1 MFELV
6 ARVATNWITMFKFTL
21 KMMYEHTFFYLI
33 KVNGVWR
40 IIDSAR
46 EKNDSGTRQRPLKIV
61 LAHSVAETIQF
72 GSPRMVQGA
81 R

>member
-46 EKNDSGTRQRPLKIV
+46 EKKRQWHQTTAIENRISSLCGRNNSIWIT
-61 LAHSVAETIQF
+61 AH
-72 GSPRMVQGA
+72 GPRG
-81 R
+81 

>member
-46 EKNDSGTRQRPLKIV
+46 EKTT
-61 LAHSVAETIQF
+61 VAPDN
-72 GSPRMVQGA
+72 GH
-81 R
+81 